1 MKAIVSMICGTAVV
15 IVCLFL
21 DGAAAQAV
29 AAAFVGASGLLAG
42 YTAGVKK
49 AEKVE

>member
-1 MKAIVSMICGTAVV
+1 MREIVAMVCGTAVV

-42 YTAGVKK
+42 YTVGIKK
-49 AEKVE
+49 AKV

>member
-1 MKAIVSMICGTAVV
+1 MKEMVAMVCGTAVV

-42 YTAGVKK
+42 YGVGYAKG
-49 AEKVE
+49 KVA

>member
-1 MKAIVSMICGTAVV
+1 MREIVAMVCGTVV
-15 IVCLFL
+15 VVVCLFL

-42 YTAGVKK
+42 YGAGYKK
-49 AEKVE
+49 AKGD